1 MENHTELS
9 PQAAP
14 LYISEAVVEQAI
26 HWRIRL
32 ESGEFQSTDVQ
43 ACKQWRQSDPLHE
56 LAWQRLQQMESAFHR
71 VADQGSGDIAHAA
84 LLKTDTHFQHMSRRQ
99 ALRKLGGAALSVA
112 ALSWMAHDQ
121 GMIHRLQADFSTG
134 NAISHQVLQDHS
146 DVWLNR
152 ESAIEL
158 AFSKDFRKVTL
169 TRGEIRL
176 SAADEV
182 RPMLIKTPQTS
193 ISTRSAQV
201 FVRNTSDHALIQVAK
216 GQARIKPEFA
226 GGSFNAYAGQTF
238 RIAKSHI
245 HELDNRR
252 FDYSAWIDGVLSVR
266 NMPLKDFLAE
276 LSVYRSGFM
285 HCSPALENHLVSGVY
300 QLRDTD
306 LILQTLAR
314 SARAELRYRTRWWA
328 EITT

>member
-1 MENHTELS
+1 MENHAEFS
-9 PQAAP
+9 PQDAP

-32 ESGEFQSTDVQ
+32 ESGEFQSSDVQ

-56 LAWQRLQQMESAFHR
+56 LAWQRLQQMESALHR
-71 VADQGSGDIAHAA
+71 VADQGSSDIAHAA
-84 LLKTDTHFQHMSRRQ
+84 LLKTDTHFQSLSRRQ

-112 ALSWMAHDQ
+112 AFSWMALDQ

-134 NAISHQVLQDHS
+134 SVISHQVLQDQS
-146 DVWLNR
+146 DVWLNQ

-158 AFSKDFRKVTL
+158 GFTQDSRQVAL
-169 TRGEIRL
+169 TRGEICL
-176 SAADEV
+176 STADEA
-182 RPMLIKTPQTS
+182 RPMWIKTPH
-193 ISTRSAQV
+193 TRMTTQSAQV
-201 FVRNTSDHALIQVAK
+201 FVRNTPDHALIQVAK
-216 GQARIKPEFA
+216 GQAQITPEFA
-226 GGSFNAYAGQTF
+226 DGSFNAHAGQAF
-238 RIAKSHI
+238 RITESHV

-252 FDYSAWIDGVLSVR
+252 FDYSGWIDGVFSVR

-276 LSVYRSGFM
+276 LSSYRSGFM
-285 HCSPALENHLVSGVY
+285 HCDPALENYLVSGVY

-306 LILQTLAR
+306 VILQTVAR
-314 SARAELRYRTRWWA
+314 SARAKLNYRTRWWA